1 MIKRFLIFCC
11 VFVLSAACYAT
22 LPTTT
27 VEDSM
32 TICDNELPIKWYDQN
47 LTKEGTYFHTE
58 QYADTLVDSVIHIL
72 HLNVLP
78 VLYTYHDT
86 TMYEG
91 EKHTWRGKTYTK
103 AGVYRDTLQ
112 SSFGCDSILVFTLT
126 VLQNHV
132 TVNNIDVSQ
141 PCADHAQV
149 DITLDITGLVDFL
162 KFTFSSEAK
171 AMGMS
176 DVTMPMPS
184 NARVH
189 FNYGTVRAGK
199 YKATITGI
207 FRNMEV
213 FAEEITLSFR
223 YQSSVLEQRW
233 NDVIAVLTHNYNGG
247 FDFTAFQWYKNGQ
260 ALSGETNSY
269 LHQPLDFSAEYSVL
283 LTDQNGMQLMSC
295 PITPTNHTDI
305 SVYPTVVQPQQ
316 QISCQ
321 ISEPAEIMLYNT
333 TGDLVSQT
341 QVPEGQTYLQAPN
354 ATGIYM
360 LKITTNNKQQRDLKI
375 IVL

>member
-1 MIKRFLIFCC
+1 
-11 VFVLSAACYAT
+11 
-22 LPTTT
+22 
-27 VEDSM
+27 M

-47 LTKEGTYFHTE
+47 LTKAGTYFHTE

-141 PCADHAQV
+141 PCADNAQV
-149 DITLDITGLVDFL
+149 DITLGITGLVDFL

-184 NARVH
+184 NARVR

-233 NDVIAVLTHNYNGG
+233 NDVIAVLAHDYNGG
-247 FDFTAFQWYKNGQ
+247 YDFIAFQWYKDGQ
-260 ALSGETNSY
+260 PIEGENNYY
-269 LHQPLDFSAEYSVL
+269 LTRPLEEGAEYSVL
-283 LTDQNGMQLMSC
+283 LTESDSTQLMSC
-295 PITPTNHTDI
+295 PLMIGIKEDSEVTVEPTLITNKQLVRCVVPDAATI
-305 SVYPTVVQPQQ
+305 YVYDMTG
-316 QISCQ
+316 QIVRND
-321 ISEPAEIMLYNT
+321 MLLQ
-333 TGDLVSQT
+333 G
-341 QVPEGQTYLQAPN
+341 ETYIQMPYLP
-354 ATGIYM
+354 GIYM
-360 LKITTNNKQQRDLKI
+360 VKVLLKTGDMSDFKI
-375 IVL
+375 VVL